1 MKTKL
6 KALQILEVMLDN
18 PLNNKR
24 IFDQSDDTVYN
35 GEEWLH
41 IDEALAELEEVIKNS
56 SIYRKDLTRLN
67 YIFNGEISRCGNCGE
82 LKRRGFGCY
91 CGDDDDE

>member
-1 MKTKL
+1 MKSKL
-6 KALQILEVMLDN
+6 KAVQILEIMLDN

-82 LKRRGFGCY
+82 LKRRGFRCD
-91 CGDDDDE
+91 CGDDDE

>member
-1 MKTKL
+1 MKSKL
-6 KALQILEVMLDN
+6 KAVQILEIMLDN

-41 IDEALAELEEVIKNS
+41 IDEALAELEEFIKDS
-56 SIYRKDLTRLN
+56 SIYRKDLLRFN
-67 YIFNGEISRCGNCGE
+67 YIFNGEIYSCGNCGE
-82 LKRRGFGCY
+82 LKRRGFGCF
-91 CGDDDDE
+91 CEDDDE